1 MKARGN
7 GQKYQGRKKKYQQ
20 AEVDNRIKGPKPIN
34 LPAKRLAETQPRPSS
49 NWVSGGRKPES
60 PSKSSKVPWGS
71 NTRDPPVSSAS
82 SEDFPTLAEGVQ
94 NRSGKNSPAIGPT
107 KRPSPVKTPDE
118 VRVNLPSEPGG
129 APPVPLS
136 PSNNLLSDDPVDWAA
151 EEGIDLNFSVRPLPK
166 LTYGHGR
173 KGSPQKR
180 SPQRLSGMGPPR
192 EDVEQADKEP
202 PIKVDANEY
211 HSHEQD
217 LIMQQR
223 QHNNFS
229 SPRNARFPRRDGYPS
244 PRNRN
249 FRQANNNGSR
259 FQNQQNNQLPRSQT
273 TQSIRNQPSYQKP
286 VSSLSPNRPERESPP
301 ARSFSEKL
309 FDDAPN
315 PGPGPRRSQDIRMQQ
330 YSNKKSNQSES
341 PKHDSS
347 PQVPDGRAK
356 VLEDVVNRRL
366 QSSQKTSDHDAS
378 RSKVRRREKR
388 DLANIKITD
397 NSKNSRKWT
406 QNLRFRD
413 PNKRFAFSKKSP
425 AFKAKEKLLLEQEE
439 KRKKLR
445 NKKRTEIVRNHHAIK
460 RKQELIWD
468 KHVRQ
473 ELAVPNTHTFELK
486 SQHALGKVGAV
497 NSQWRRDPAKRGKD
511 NISLDDI
518 AVESNLKPSNKATIQ
533 RRIASGNANS
543 SNRVASPMNPE
554 DPRRAIRKPGSK
566 GVDPMVV
573 GFQRQAV
580 NSQQNQHD
588 KSNEV
593 FTDNATITLQQITQD
608 QHHFNAVKKQRS
620 ATLQNGHQPFLPHN
634 APQPQ
639 PMNRVAS
646 WPTASQA
653 ENTLEPSPLF
663 SRTSAPTPPPAMMHQ
678 SSSPIHAPPS
688 NSSSTGGA
696 GFVYSPQ
703 IQTPQQNPQQA
714 LMRPFQQNIQNQMI
728 RLPNGQ
734 LLMQQVAPPQNQFTV
749 QQVMPVSTSLP
760 TASLP
765 TVVQRIQQT
774 SYMMQ
779 HQQPNQAPT
788 QPPPN
793 TQQLQQLHSAQF
805 QPMHSPAQFHQMR
818 SNNHFM
824 QSMTP
829 PDPRMGNMTPPNPN
843 PTISQP
849 SQHFESS
856 PHAVKANP
864 PPTTLNANAPAFVPG
879 NVE

>member
-1 MKARGN
+1 
-7 GQKYQGRKKKYQQ
+7 
-20 AEVDNRIKGPKPIN
+20 
-34 LPAKRLAETQPRPSS
+34 
-49 NWVSGGRKPES
+49 
-60 PSKSSKVPWGS
+60 
-71 NTRDPPVSSAS
+71 
-82 SEDFPTLAEGVQ
+82 
-94 NRSGKNSPAIGPT
+94 
-107 KRPSPVKTPDE
+107 
-118 VRVNLPSEPGG
+118 
-129 APPVPLS
+129 
-136 PSNNLLSDDPVDWAA
+136 
-151 EEGIDLNFSVRPLPK
+151 
-166 LTYGHGR
+166 
-173 KGSPQKR
+173 
-180 SPQRLSGMGPPR
+180 
-192 EDVEQADKEP
+192 
-202 PIKVDANEY
+202 
-211 HSHEQD
+211 
-217 LIMQQR
+217 
-223 QHNNFS
+223 
-229 SPRNARFPRRDGYPS
+229 
-244 PRNRN
+244 
-249 FRQANNNGSR
+249 
-259 FQNQQNNQLPRSQT
+259 
-273 TQSIRNQPSYQKP
+273 
-286 VSSLSPNRPERESPP
+286 
-301 ARSFSEKL
+301 
-309 FDDAPN
+309 
-315 PGPGPRRSQDIRMQQ
+315 
-330 YSNKKSNQSES
+330 
-341 PKHDSS
+341 
-347 PQVPDGRAK
+347 
-356 VLEDVVNRRL
+356 VNRRL
-366 QSSQKTSDHDAS
+366 QGKNSSNHDAYRQMS

-413 PNKRFAFSKKSP
+413 PNKRFAFSKKSS

-445 NKKRTEIVRNHHAIK
+445 NKQRTDIVRNHHAIK
-460 RKQELIWD
+460 RKQELIWE

-473 ELAVPNTHTFELK
+473 ELAVPNKHSFELK

-497 NSQWRRDPAKRGKD
+497 SNQWRRDPAKRGKD

-533 RRIASGNANS
+533 RRITSGNANS

-573 GFQRQAV
+573 GFQRHAV

-588 KSNEV
+588 KSNEHE
-593 FTDNATITLQQITQD
+593 ITLQQITQD
-608 QHHFNAVKKQRS
+608 QHRFNAVKEQRS
-620 ATLQNGHQPFLPHN
+620 ATLQNGHQTFLPHN
-634 APQPQ
+634 AAPQPQ

-646 WPTASQA
+646 WPASQA
-653 ENTLEPSPLF
+653 ENTLEPSPFL

-703 IQTPQQNPQQA
+703 IQPPQQNPQQA
-714 LMRPFQQNIQNQMI
+714 LMRPFRQNIQNQMI

-749 QQVMPVSTSLP
+749 QQVMPVSASIP

-779 HQQPNQAPT
+779 HQQPNSAPT
-788 QPPPN
+788 QPPPT

-829 PDPRMGNMTPPNPN
+829 PDPRIGNMTPPNPN

-879 NVE
+879 ITE